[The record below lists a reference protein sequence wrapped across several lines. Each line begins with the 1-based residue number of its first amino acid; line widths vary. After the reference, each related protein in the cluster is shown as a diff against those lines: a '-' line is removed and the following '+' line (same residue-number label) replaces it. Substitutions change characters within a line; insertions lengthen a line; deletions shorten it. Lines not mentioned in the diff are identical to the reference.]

1 MVDPTYNTNPDFLAD
16 QVDRLS
22 YLHAEIARLERE
34 ATAIKETFKARG
46 PGEIRGTT
54 HKVVVKVAER
64 HTLDTKEVRNYLTA
78 EEIAV
83 CTKTT
88 TVVSV
93 SVHGY

>member
-1 MVDPTYNTNPDFLAD
+1 MIDPTYNTNPDFLAS
-16 QVDRLS
+16 QVDRLA
-22 YLHAEIARLERE
+22 YLHAEIARLDRE
-34 ATAIKETFKARG
+34 ASAIKDSFKAMG
-46 PGEIRGTT
+46 PGEIRGST
-54 HKVVVKVAER
+54 HKAVVKVAER
-64 HTLDTKEVRNYLTA
+64 HTLDTKEVRNYLTV